1 MSPAWIDLDGPVN
14 VRDLGGTPVGTGG
27 QVQPGRLIRADH
39 LRTLSDA
46 DITELVERRGVR
58 DIVDLRSEVE
68 LQITG
73 PGPLT
78 QVSSLTHHHHSL
90 FREREATVRDALVLP
105 WQEKD
110 TRDDA
115 APGGA
120 RPRGVD
126 HWTEHYLGYLSSRPD
141 SISSALRVISQS
153 QGATVV
159 HCAAGKDRTGTV
171 VALALSVAGVAQD
184 DIAAD
189 YAASGERVEQIV
201 ARLSELPSYADNLR
215 GRPMSDHT
223 PDAQTIPRLFE
234 AIEGAFG
241 SVPDFLGTQGWSDDD
256 LQRLA
261 DRLTRP

>member
-14 VRDLGGTPVGTGG
+14 VRDLGGTPVAGGG

-39 LRTLSDA
+39 LRTLSEA
-46 DITELVERRGVR
+46 DIAELVQRRGVR

-90 FREREATVRDALVLP
+90 FREREASVRDALVLP
-105 WQEKD
+105 WHEKD
-110 TRDDA
+110 TSEDA
-115 APGGA
+115 RPGGA
-120 RPRGVD
+120 ARRGVD
-126 HWTEHYLGYLSSRPD
+126 HWTEHYLGYLAARPD
-141 SISSALRVISQS
+141 SVSSALRVISES
-153 QGATVV
+153 EGATVV

-171 VALALSVAGVAQD
+171 VAMALSVAGVAQD

-189 YAASGERVEQIV
+189 YAASGERVERIV

-223 PDAQTIPRLFE
+223 PDPQTIPRLFA
-234 AIEGAFG
+234 AIDEAFG
-241 SVPDFLGTQGWSDDD
+241 SVPDFLTAQGWTDQD
-256 LQRLA
+256 LTRLA